1 MKRSLLVGIAAVSVF
16 ALAACSNTTEPS
28 GDETAADGELTAITV
43 GIIPIVDTAPLH
55 LGVEQG
61 FFEEEGLDVT
71 IESGAGGAAL
81 IPGVISGDFDFAFG
95 NYVSSMVARD
105 KGLDIVYVAN
115 GNSTTGD
122 PTFDFSGVLVNA
134 DSDIQS
140 PADLAGKRVSVN
152 TLANIGDT
160 TIRQVVEDDGGDPES
175 IEFVEIPFPDA
186 PAALANGQVDAA
198 WILDPFMTSAI
209 DAGARVV
216 TYNFA
221 DFDENLDVSG
231 YFTSGDQLEAEADT
245 VEAFKTAMNRSLEF
259 AQENPD
265 EVRRIVTTYT
275 EIPADVLER
284 IALPRFNPEFNRE
297 AIAKLGAAA
306 TKYGTLSEEPNLD
319 ELLQP

>member
-1 MKRSLLVGIAAVSVF
+1 MRNSVLAGVALVSAVALVGCTAGSP
-16 ALAACSNTTEPS
+16 EPAES
-28 GDETAADGELTAITV
+28 PGAEGELTPITV

-81 IPGVISGDFDFAFG
+81 IPGVVSGDFDFAFG

-105 KGLDIVYVAN
+105 RGLDIVYVSN

-122 PTFDFSGVLVNA
+122 PEFDFGGVVVSA

-152 TLANIGDT
+152 TLSNIGDT
-160 TIRQVVEDDGGDPES
+160 TIRQVVEDDGGDPDS

-186 PAALANGQVDAA
+186 PAALENGQVDAA
-198 WILDPFMTSAI
+198 WILDPFMTTAV
-209 DAGARVV
+209 DAGARVIS
-216 TYNFA
+216 YNFA
-221 DFDENLDVSG
+221 DFDPNLDVSG
-231 YFTSGDQLEAEADT
+231 YFTSGDQMEAEPEK
-245 VEAFKTAMNRSLEF
+245 VEAFQAAMQRSLEY

-275 EIPADVLER
+275 EIAPDVLER
-284 IALPRFNPEFNRE
+284 IALPKFNPDFNRD
-297 AIAKLGAAA
+297 AIEKLGAAA
-306 TKYGTLSEEPNLD
+306 QKYGTISEEPNLD
-319 ELLQP
+319 ELLAN